1 MEVRAH
7 ILVKGMVQ
15 GVGFRY
21 FVASHANQLRLV
33 GYARNL
39 FNGDVEI
46 VVEGERGAIE
56 ELIKIVKV
64 GPRMAHIED
73 VQVQWGNYSGS
84 FRTFEIR

>member
-1 MEVRAH
+1 MEVQAH

-21 FVASHANQLRLV
+21 FVASHANQFHLV
-33 GYARNL
+33 GYVRNL

-84 FRTFEIR
+84 FRMFEIR